1 MPKKSNKS
9 NSLPI
14 FLLNGPN
21 TNTLGSRE
29 PEIYGTATLSQIE
42 KLAAERAASHGYAL
56 VAMQSNHEGELV
68 GFIQEARAAASAVI
82 INAAAYT
89 HTSIAILDA
98 LRLLSMPVIEVHLSN
113 PQARESYRHH
123 SYVAVGATGSITGI
137 GPHGYLLAVDAVAE
151 LLKGKKGK
159 SK

>member
-1 MPKKSNKS
+1 MPKKPSKS
-9 NSLPI
+9 NTLPI

-42 KLAAERAASHGYAL
+42 KSATARAAEHGYAL

-68 GFIQEARAAASAVI
+68 GFIQEARTAASAVI

-98 LRLLSMPVIEVHLSN
+98 LRLLSVPVIEVHLSN
-113 PQARESYRHH
+113 PQARESYRHT
-123 SYVAVGATGSITGI
+123 SYVAMGATGSITGI
-137 GPHGYLLAVDAVAE
+137 GPFGYLLAVDAAAE
-151 LLKGKKGK
+151 LLKDKKGK